1 MLLRNHRNWEAN
13 LTLVREGYENS
24 DSVVD
29 EKPGCK
35 ATGYLFVERQRRR
48 GKGREGGRGRGGEGE
63 RGRGGEGEGGKYS
76 AIP

>member
-1 MLLRNHRNWEAN
+1 M
-13 LTLVREGYENS
+13 TLVREGYENS

-48 GKGREGGRGRGGEGE
+48 GKGREGEKGRGGEEEREREESTRPSLELDSNKGE
-63 RGRGGEGEGGKYS
+63 K
-76 AIP
+76 